1 MEVPSISKNPWK
13 IHKTVLPQHT
23 DHAGVMWHGA
33 YLNWLEEA
41 RIDALSQVGLLYK
54 DLSAQGFEMPVVSL
68 NINYMRAI
76 LHGEMVL
83 LESQLL
89 SRQRARWPWLTK
101 FLREGDVVA
110 EAKVDL
116 VLVKRSGK
124 GNRLVRKVPND
135 IANPLLK
142 LQEGP
147 I

>member
-1 MEVPSISKNPWK
+1 
-13 IHKTVLPQHT
+13 
-23 DHAGVMWHGA
+23 MWHGA